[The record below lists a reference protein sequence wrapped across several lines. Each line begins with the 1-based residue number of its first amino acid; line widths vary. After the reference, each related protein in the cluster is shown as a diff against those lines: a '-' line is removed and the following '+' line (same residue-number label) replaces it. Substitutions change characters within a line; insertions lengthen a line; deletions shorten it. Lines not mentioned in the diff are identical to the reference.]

1 MPTTWRKRLG
11 LPLVLIV
18 ALAFSLALP
27 GASMAQSSI
36 DDPTAAVYGDD
47 DGGTTAAAVG
57 GSSVAE
63 EPGDNDG
70 LNGRIGSLPFTG
82 MDLIILAGVALV
94 LTGTGFALR
103 RASMPR
109 GRHG

>member
-1 MPTTWRKRLG
+1 MPNTWRKRLG

-36 DDPTAAVYGDD
+36 DDPTAAVYGDLT
-47 DGGTTAAAVG
+47 GQ
-57 GSSVAE
+57 
-63 EPGDNDG
+63 
-70 LNGRIGSLPFTG
+70 IGSLPFTG
-82 MDLIILAGVALV
+82 MDLIILAGVAMV
-94 LTGTGFALR
+94 LTGAGFALR

-109 GRHG
+109 HHGD

>member
-1 MPTTWRKRLG
+1 MPNTWRKRLG

-47 DGGTTAAAVG
+47 DGTGAAVSG
-57 GSSVAE
+57 ASVAAD
-63 EPGDNDG
+63 PADSGSG
-70 LNGRIGSLPFTG
+70 LTGQIGSLPFTG
-82 MDLIILAGVALV
+82 MDLIILAGVAMV
-94 LTGTGFALR
+94 LTGAGFALR

-109 GRHG
+109 HHGD

>member
-1 MPTTWRKRLG
+1 MPKKWRYRLG
-11 LPLVLIV
+11 LPLVLV
-18 ALAFSLALP
+18 LALAFTSALP
-27 GASMAQSSI
+27 AAALAQGSL

-47 DGGTTAAAVG
+47 DGGTGSFEGSG
-57 GSSVAE
+57 GSGGSD
-63 EPGDNDG
+63 PSG
-70 LNGRIGSLPFTG
+70 LSSPIGSLPFTG

-109 GRHG
+109 EL

>member
-1 MPTTWRKRLG
+1 MPNTWRKRLG

-47 DGGTTAAAVG
+47 DGTGAAVSG
-57 GSSVAE
+57 ASV
-63 EPGDNDG
+63 GDPADTASESG
-70 LNGRIGSLPFTG
+70 LTGQIGSLPFTG
-82 MDLIILAGVALV
+82 MDLIILAGVAMV
-94 LTGTGFALR
+94 LTGAGFALR

-109 GRHG
+109 HHGD